1 MRQLNPILMKKI
13 TLLLLLCSFGLYAQR
28 EKVKGSKIVTIE
40 QIETGE
46 FQEME
51 VSDNIEVFIIK
62 GEKCGVE
69 LEADDNLHD
78 AIAVNVHGNLLQIS
92 AVKDVTSAK
101 KFSIRVTYTDG
112 FKQLTARNEA
122 TITALADL
130 TLDDFTLKAYDKTKV
145 FANVKCRLFTLM
157 ADDNTKSE
165 LNIANAEQSNIV
177 LSKNANLKA
186 LIASTNVKF
195 DMYQKATAVV
205 EGDVN
210 DLRLRMDNN
219 TSYTGKNFNAHYLD
233 LTIEGYSV
241 AHILATTK
249 LALSATG
256 KAEIFLYGDQKIEM
270 RQFLDN
276 ATLYKKPT
284 K

>member
-219 TSYTGKNFNAHYLD
+219 SSYTGKNFNAHYLD